1 MALAL
6 TIGVAGA
13 FATSNSHKM
22 LLNPNWQST
31 DASGNVIPTSSG
43 GMYDANKTVSQAQS
57 DFGCS
62 ALSTP
67 CAVTVTGEN
76 GPKTPNPT
84 FIYRD

>member
-6 TIGVAGA
+6 TIGVASA
-13 FATSNSHKM
+13 FATSNARTL

-43 GMYDANKTVSQAQS
+43 GMYDANKSVAQAQS

-62 ALSTP
+62 EQTTP
-67 CAVTVTGEN
+67 CAVTVTQEN
-76 GPKTPNPT
+76 GSKTSSPLY
-84 FIYRD
+84 IYRD